1 MENMK
6 DVILA
11 TNKKLIKGEIT
22 RKHCGRG
29 KAHLLLILGKAPES
43 GSAT

>member
-6 DVILA
+6 EVILA

-22 RKHCGRG
+22 RKHRGRG
-29 KAHLLLILGKAPES
+29 KAHLLLIFSKTPES

>member
-29 KAHLLLILGKAPES
+29 KAYLLLILSKAPES